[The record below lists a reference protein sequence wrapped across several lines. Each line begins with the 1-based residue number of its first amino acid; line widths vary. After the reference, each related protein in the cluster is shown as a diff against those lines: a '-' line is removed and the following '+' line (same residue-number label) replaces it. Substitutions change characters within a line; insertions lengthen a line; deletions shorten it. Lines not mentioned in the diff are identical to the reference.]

1 MEYDLRINQIHRNIQ
16 MKIHLLCFLENEQ
29 PQVQDF
35 ADDMTAEMLASSE
48 VGGEIESSESSE
60 SSEGEYIHTC
70 TMYIAKGQ
78 IYLNTI

>member
-1 MEYDLRINQIHRNIQ
+1 MSYTTIDIWYDLT
-16 MKIHLLCFLENEQ
+16 FPENEQ

-60 SSEGEYIHTC
+60 SSEGEYIRTYIPC
-70 TMYIAKGQ
+70 T
-78 IYLNTI
+78 